1 MIVLLV
7 RDIMTRDV
15 VTVTPDTTLAEARR
29 LLDHHRIRHLPVI
42 VAGRLGGMVSDRD
55 LRSASGRHT
64 DASPVGP
71 IMTPYPVT
79 VTPATRVEE
88 AARLM
93 LERRIGGLPVVDG
106 TSLAGIVTGDDLLRA
121 LAGVI
126 ESATLERI
134 SVDFPGRRVA

>member
-7 RDIMTRDV
+7 RDIMTREV

-64 DASPVGP
+64 DESPVGP

-93 LERRIGGLPVVDG
+93 LERRIGGLPVIEG

-121 LAGVI
+121 LAGLI
-126 ESATLERI
+126 ESVTLERI

>member
-1 MIVLLV
+1 
-7 RDIMTRDV
+7 
-15 VTVTPDTTLAEARR
+15 
-29 LLDHHRIRHLPVI
+29 
-42 VAGRLGGMVSDRD
+42 
-55 LRSASGRHT
+55 
-64 DASPVGP
+64 
-71 IMTPYPVT
+71 

>member
-64 DASPVGP
+64 GASPVGP